1 MDGLL
6 INSEDIITRSID
18 TVLAKYGRPVI
29 PPSVRVK
36 LMGIPDSTSS
46 DVFHDWAK
54 VPIDRKQFDRELK
67 EEMKQQ
73 FTNCEPM
80 PGAEKLLSTLIHA
93 QSSSGGARIGLALAS
108 TTKTDTYHLKISRPK
123 ARKLLENFSDDKRI
137 LGDDSRVAEGRSK
150 PAPDI
155 YLVALN
161 EIRKSSPEY
170 KDIQPNESLVFED
183 SVIGVEAGRRAGM
196 RVVWVPHPDVAEEL
210 KNVQR
215 EVLAARTGA
224 SLLGDVWQL
233 GELDDGWAESISSL
247 EKFDFGKYGIH
258 TYPD

>member
-6 INSEDIITRSID
+6 INSEDMITRSID
-18 TVLAKYGRPVI
+18 TVLAKYERPPI

-54 VPIDRKQFDRELK
+54 VPIDRKQFGRELS
-67 EEMKQQ
+67 EEMKKH
-73 FTNCEPM
+73 FINCEPM
-80 PGAEKLLSTLIHA
+80 PGAEKLLSVLSHA
-93 QSSSGGARIGLALAS
+93 QSSSGGAKIGLALAS
-108 TTKTDTYHLKISRPK
+108 TTKTDTYHLKMSRSET
-123 ARKLLENFSDDKRI
+123 RRLLENFEDDKRI

-155 YLVALN
+155 ELVALN
-161 EIRKSSPEY
+161 EIRKSSSEY
-170 KDIQPNESLVFED
+170 KDLQPNECLVFED
-183 SVIGVEAGRRAGM
+183 SVVGVEAGRRAGM
-196 RVVWVPHPDVAEEL
+196 RVVWVPHPHVAAEL

-215 EVLAARTGA
+215 EVLAARTGT
-224 SLLGDVWQL
+224 SRLGDEWQL

-247 EKFDFGKYGIH
+247 DEVDFAKYGIH
-258 TYPD
+258 V